1 MDGANKS
8 RLGDTN
14 KGEVGGTNIEAG
26 VGINRANKG
35 SMSRADIETG
45 RKAGAGAVAST
56 NNNADGGDKVTDEQA
71 GFTDLA
77 FATFTTADY
86 PDNSNP
92 NVSKETTSGAAI
104 STFDKFLAIFA
115 ALVNTTLKRKSKMY
129 EFNLF
134 LFTANH

>member
-56 NNNADGGDKVTDEQA
+56 NNNADGGGKVTDEQA

-77 FATFTTADY
+77 FATFTTAD
-86 PDNSNP
+86 NSNP
-92 NVSKETTSGAAI
+92 NVSKEATSGAAI
-104 STFDKFLAIFA
+104 STFNKFFAIFA